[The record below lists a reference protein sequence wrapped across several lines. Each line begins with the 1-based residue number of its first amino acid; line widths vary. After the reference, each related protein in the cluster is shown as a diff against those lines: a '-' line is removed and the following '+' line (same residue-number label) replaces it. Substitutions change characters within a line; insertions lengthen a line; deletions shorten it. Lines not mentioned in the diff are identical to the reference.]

1 MSPTIRQS
9 ITLLGPQHTEP
20 SVARVLRESGVHGPV
35 ALITAGWQEREDDPT
50 ILPQLGVA
58 AINLGLH
65 ARAND
70 VFRKDPVLAAAE
82 KARQAR
88 LKLMQDFYR
97 IRLDHVDQAAR
108 AISVRHVDPQILADE
123 QAASLAVV
131 RWIDDDHLERCGA
144 VRDALSRELPTVSRP
159 AVVQHRREL
168 AEAIGPC
175 DAIVIAGGHIAVL
188 LNRIRLFNAA
198 ELFGGRRIVAWSAG
212 AMALT
217 ERVVLFHD
225 NPPHGRG
232 IAEVL
237 DEGLGL
243 VNGLVALPEPAL
255 RLRLDDK
262 ARVSQYAG
270 RFAPAACV
278 AMNGAA
284 RISVLG
290 GTVIAV
296 HGVQRLLENGTL
308 TSEWVTSEWT
318 T

>member
-1 MSPTIRQS
+1 MTPSIPQS

-20 SVARVLRESGVHGPV
+20 SVARVLRELGVHGPV

-50 ILPQLGVA
+50 SLPELGVA
-58 AINLGLH
+58 ALNLGLH

-70 VFRKDPVLAAAE
+70 VFRKDRELAAA
-82 KARQAR
+82 KNARQGR

-97 IRLDHVDQAAR
+97 VRLDHADQAAR
-108 AISVRHVDPQILADE
+108 AISVRHVDPLILADE
-123 QAASLAVV
+123 QAASLALV
-131 RWIDDDHLERCGA
+131 RQIDDDHVERCRA
-144 VRDALSRELPTVSRP
+144 VRDALSRELPAVSRT

-168 AEAIGPC
+168 AAAIDPC

-188 LNRIRLFNAA
+188 LNRIRLFKAV
-198 ELFGGRRIVAWSAG
+198 ELFGGRPIVAWSAG

-237 DEGLGL
+237 DAGLGL
-243 VNGLVALPEPAL
+243 VKGLVALPEPAL
-255 RLRLDDK
+255 RLRLDDPGQ
-262 ARVSQYAG
+262 VSQYAG
-270 RFAPAACV
+270 RFTPAACV
-278 AMNGAA
+278 AMDRTAQ
-284 RISVLG
+284 ISVKG
-290 GTVIAV
+290 GAIVGA
-296 HGVQRLLENGTL
+296 HGVQRLLENGAV
-308 TSEWVTSEWT
+308 TSEWVTPGWT

>member
-1 MSPTIRQS
+1 
-9 ITLLGPQHTEP
+9 
-20 SVARVLRESGVHGPV
+20 VARVLHELGVHGPV
-35 ALITAGWQEREDDPT
+35 GLITAGWQEREDDPT
-50 ILPQLGVA
+50 SLPELGVT
-58 AINLGLH
+58 AINLALH

-70 VFRKDPVLAAAE
+70 VFREDPVLAAAE

-97 IRLDHVDQAAR
+97 IRLDHADQAAR

-131 RWIDDDHLERCGA
+131 RRIDDDHVERCRA
-144 VRDALSRELPTVSRP
+144 ARDALSRELLTVSRT
-159 AVVQHRREL
+159 AVAQHRREL
-168 AEAIGPC
+168 ADAIGPC

-188 LNRIRLFNAA
+188 LNRIRLFNAV
-198 ELFGGRRIVAWSAG
+198 ELFGGRPIVAWSAG

-243 VNGLVALPEPAL
+243 VKRLVALPEPAL

-262 ARVSQYAG
+262 GRVSQYAG

-278 AMNGAA
+278 AMDCAA
-284 RISVLG
+284 QISVKDGAILG
-290 GTVIAV
+290 AT
-296 HGVQRLLENGTL
+296 GVQRLLENGAL
-308 TSEWVTSEWT
+308 TSECVTSGWVTPGRT

>member
-1 MSPTIRQS
+1 MTPLLPQS

-20 SVARVLRESGVHGPV
+20 SVARVLRELGVQGPV

-50 ILPQLGVA
+50 SVPALGVT

-70 VFRKDPVLAAAE
+70 VFYKDSELAAAE

-97 IRLDHVDQAAR
+97 IRLDHADQAAR
-108 AISVRHVDPQILADE
+108 AISVRHVDPQILAEE
-123 QAASLAVV
+123 QAASLTVV
-131 RWIDDDHLERCGA
+131 RRIDADHVERCRA
-144 VRDALSRELPTVSRP
+144 VRDALSRELPAVSRT
-159 AVVQHRREL
+159 AVAQHRREL
-168 AEAIGPC
+168 GEVIGPC

-188 LNRIRLFNAA
+188 LNRIRLLNVV

-217 ERVVLFHD
+217 QRVVLFHD

-237 DEGLGL
+237 EEGLGL
-243 VNGLVALPEPAL
+243 VKGLVALPEPAL
-255 RLRLDDK
+255 RLRLDDPG
-262 ARVSQYAG
+262 RVSQYAG

-278 AMNGAA
+278 AMDRAA
-284 RISVLG
+284 RISVQG
-290 GTVIAV
+290 GAIVAAS
-296 HGVQRLLENGTL
+296 GVQRLLENGAL
-308 TSEWVTSEWT
+308 TSEWMTSEWGT
-318 T
+318 